1 VIYFREYLFFILV
14 AVMLLGISLFFSRSG
29 TPFLSLMQGQKHRG
43 AHNILNYWRAIRSR
57 RELVL
62 TVLFLVVITGTV
74 YTLTLPKLY
83 EAQARIE
90 INKDD
95 IDIDPFDTASVNTS
109 LAGARGY
116 DPYFLRTQYEI
127 IQSKPILYEV
137 ISRLNLQGNPGKN
150 GERMS
155 REVAYKFLKSGLKA
169 KQYRDTNLIAL
180 TVRREDP
187 EEAARVANEIARV
200 YSDSRLDIKRRKLSR
215 AMDALR
221 GELDKQQERVDLAE
235 QQVENLRQELD
246 ITVLR
251 EGTKGASVEKL
262 RMQQMEGDRIAARVE
277 MLVEKARYDQ
287 MASLSGDDLL
297 TASAYVARDPFI
309 ETMRAQIKDYDVA
322 LMSQLENYGENHPDV
337 KQMQAARDE
346 LTQTLER
353 ALEGLKRGMQSQ
365 YIVAKAKYEALD
377 EELTKIQQSDR
388 ESQRDKLLPFNRANE
403 ELEVQRAIMNA
414 LKTRI
419 AQEGITL
426 EIPIEPV
433 EIVDVAEPPIR
444 PASPNLFLNVFLSI
458 LIGLG
463 SGATLAF
470 FAEYLD
476 ASIKT
481 ADDVERWIELPV
493 LGFIPQKVRPL
504 IEEGPNSEHAESY
517 RVLRA
522 NMAFSGDNPG
532 RGAFAVLSSG
542 AGEGKSTTAFNLAYV
557 CAQEGEKV
565 LLVDAD
571 LRRPVQHTIL
581 GVSNRFGLTNVLLRD
596 VPVEETVKVTSVP
609 NLHFLASGRLPRS
622 MIGAMD
628 SKRIRELVQS
638 LKLKY
643 DIIIFD
649 TPPVVGIGDAA
660 MVAREMDGV
669 LLVVQYRKYP
679 RDVIIRA
686 KRILDTLELPQVGVV
701 LNNVNVR
708 RDDYYYYHH
717 AEGSGSYYYRSP
729 ESVAAPETETEA
741 SA

>member
-1 VIYFREYLFFILV
+1 VIFFREYLFFILV
-14 AVMLLGISLFFSRSG
+14 AVMLLAISLFFSRSA
-29 TPFLSLMQGQKHRG
+29 TSFLSLTQGQKREG
-43 AHNILNYWRAIRSR
+43 VHNILNYWRAIRSR

-83 EAQARIE
+83 EAEARIE

-95 IDIDPFDTASVNTS
+95 LDIDPFDGSSVNTS
-109 LAGARGY
+109 MAGSRGY

-137 ISRLNLQGNPGKN
+137 IERLNLQGNPGKN
-150 GERMS
+150 GERIS
-155 REVAYKFLKSGLKA
+155 REVAYRFLKSALKA
-169 KQYRDTNLIAL
+169 KQYRDTNLISL

-187 EEAARVANEIARV
+187 AEAALIANQIAKV
-200 YSDSRLDIKRRKLSR
+200 YGDSRLNIKRRKLGR

-235 QQVENLRQELD
+235 QQVENIRQELD
-246 ITVLR
+246 ISVLR
-251 EGTKGASVEKL
+251 EGSKGASVEKL
-262 RMQQMEGDRIAARVE
+262 RMQQLEGDRIAARVE

-287 MASLSGDDLL
+287 MALLSKEDLL
-297 TASAYVARDPFI
+297 TASAYVTKDPFI

-337 KQMQAARDE
+337 KQMRAARDE
-346 LTQTLER
+346 LTQTLAQ
-353 ALEGLKRGMQSQ
+353 ALEGLKKGLQTQ
-365 YIVAKAKYEALD
+365 YVVAQAKYKALD
-377 EELTKIQQSDR
+377 EELGRIQISDR
-388 ESQRDKLLPFNRANE
+388 DSQRDKLLPFNRALQ
-403 ELEVQRAIMNA
+403 ELEVQRSIMNA

-419 AQEGITL
+419 AQEGISL
-426 EIPIEPV
+426 ELPIEPV
-433 EIVDVAEPPIR
+433 EIVDVAEPATR

-463 SGATLAF
+463 SGAILAF

-504 IEEGPNSEHAESY
+504 IEEGPNSEHAEGY
-517 RVLRA
+517 RVVRA
-522 NMAFSGDNPG
+522 NMAYSAENPG
-532 RGAFAVLSSG
+532 KGAFAVLSSG

-571 LRRPVQHTIL
+571 LRRPVQHTIF

-596 VPVEETVKVTSVP
+596 VPVEETIKVTGVP
-609 NLHFLASGRLPRS
+609 NLHFLPSGRLPRS
-622 MIGAMD
+622 VLGAMD
-628 SKRIRELVQS
+628 SKRISELVQS

-643 DIIIFD
+643 DVIIFD
-649 TPPVVGIGDAA
+649 TPPVVGVGDAVI
-660 MVAREMDGV
+660 VAKEMDGV
-669 LLVVQYRKYP
+669 VLVVQYRKYP

-686 KRILDTLELPQVGVV
+686 KQILDTLELPQVGVV
-701 LNNVNVR
+701 LNNVNMK

-717 AEGSGSYYYRSP
+717 AEGSGYYYYRSP
-729 ESVAAPETETEA
+729 ESVASPETETEA